1 MVASVWCIAI
11 GAAWLTYAHSGL
23 LPLVALNETYSEDAA
38 TKFNVRQA
46 EGNGLVAAGGAGL
59 VVFGGVYQLLR
70 LTVWRE
76 VLTLQIAGAEL
87 QEK

>member
-1 MVASVWCIAI
+1 MS
-11 GAAWLTYAHSGL
+11 
-23 LPLVALNETYSEDAA
+23 LNETYSEDAA

-76 VLTLQIAGAEL
+76 VLSLQIAGAEL